1 MTEKV
6 PVFAWTSGVWNLIER
21 KFTAAFVLA
30 LAVQTGGALLW
41 AGAAAQRIEV
51 LEQKV
56 ERTAPVYE
64 RLARVE
70 AELEAVRAQL
80 DRIENKVEA
89 L

>member
-1 MTEKV
+1 M
-6 PVFAWTSGVWNLIER
+6 IER
-21 KFTAAFVLA
+21 KLTAAFLLA

-51 LEQKV
+51 LEARV
-56 ERTAPVYE
+56 ERGVPVYE

-80 DRIENKVEA
+80 DRIENKVDG